1 MIPEHDAFLG
11 TLLAIEG
18 ISDARAIINGPN
30 GCRGYP
36 AYLSD
41 NLFCRDNSLSERNY
55 EERFF
60 FGQSRIPCT
69 FLDSDDYIYGSGIK
83 LREILPLVAKK
94 GDALLAVINSPGA
107 SLIGDDLTGCI
118 EEAHLGD
125 TCMGIG
131 QAFYSR
137 PFNQGFDETIRSVL
151 EWLHLNHLP
160 KNKAGV
166 NLLGLSI
173 MHKYWEG
180 SLDELTRLCE
190 LMGLSVISA
199 PGAGSSVAMLRESVT
214 ASYNISIFPEY
225 SQETAEFYRDQFG
238 IETIQSPSG
247 APVGFDAT
255 EEWIKTIA
263 RVTGNDPKRALE
275 EIALK
280 RKRAYQKISRSYLE
294 IAALKGCS
302 FSVKADASFA
312 LPLSRWLYEYLGML
326 PVSIRIPDESIIE
339 KYFPVFFREQHLEE
353 ILKTNPEEL
362 DHDICFSDRIFGR
375 HLVLSGRCKASIEIS
390 ERISSD
396 TEFIRKTYLGGEG
409 SLHLLER
416 IFSCVEYLY

>member
-1 MIPEHDAFLG
+1 MIPEPDGFLG

-18 ISDARAIINGPN
+18 ISDARAVINGPN
-30 GCRGYP
+30 GCRGHP

-41 NLFCRDNSLSERNY
+41 NLFSRDNSLSERNY
-55 EERFF
+55 KDRFF

-83 LREILPLVAKK
+83 IREILPLVAKK
-94 GDALLAVINSPGA
+94 GDTLLAIINSPGA
-107 SLIGDDLTGCI
+107 SLIGDDLTGFI
-118 EEAHLGD
+118 KEADLED

-131 QAFYSR
+131 QAFYSK
-137 PFNQGFDETIRSVL
+137 PFHQGFDETIRSVL

-160 KNKAGV
+160 KSKAGV

-190 LMGLSVISA
+190 LMGLFVISA
-199 PGAGSSVAMLRESVT
+199 PGAGSSVPMLRESVT
-214 ASYNISIFPEY
+214 ASYNICVFPEY
-225 SQETAEFYRDQFG
+225 SQKTADFYRNQFG
-238 IETIQSPSG
+238 IETIRSPSG

-263 RVTGNDPKRALE
+263 RVTGSDPGRALE

-294 IAALKGCS
+294 VAALKGSS

-312 LPLSRWLYEYLGML
+312 LPLSRWLYHYLGML
-326 PVSIRIPDESIIE
+326 PVSIRVPETGSIE
-339 KYFPVFFREQHLEE
+339 EHVPAFLPEQHLEE
-353 ILKTNPEEL
+353 ILKINPEEL
-362 DHDICFSDRIFGR
+362 DHDICFSDRLFGK
-375 HLVLSGRCKASIEIS
+375 HLVLSGRCKACIEIS
-390 ERISSD
+390 ERMSPE

-409 SLHLLER
+409 ALYLLEN
-416 IFSCVEYLY
+416 IFDCIEYL